1 MEYASGLRLVAIMRN
16 DSFTHE
22 PRRED
27 VWYGRYFDVMTVGF
41 IEMAVLPAPE

>member
-1 MEYASGLRLVAIMRN
+1 MRN

-27 VWYGRYFDVMTVGF
+27 VWYGRYLRVMTVDL
-41 IEMAVLPAPE
+41 IEMAVLAGQSETRIKRRR